1 MKRKIIKNV
10 GVLFGIVVLVL
21 SFFLAYG
28 NKISSGE
35 NLIFPYMLPFYM
47 MIMVLS
53 IFSFYWSLRENNA
66 MNFINIVIVLVTLF
80 FNFVFILVEALNA
93 ASIFSLAI
101 LSYILLAIAVIS
113 MLVCLIYAIVL
124 DFKKPKNN

>member
-1 MKRKIIKNV
+1 
-10 GVLFGIVVLVL
+10 
-21 SFFLAYG
+21 
-28 NKISSGE
+28 
-35 NLIFPYMLPFYM
+35 MLPLVASITVVF
-47 MIMVLS
+47 LS

-113 MLVCLIYAIVL
+113 MLVCLVYAIVL